1 MLLHVDPYVARTLSR
16 NGDGA
21 AAVERLGDILAS
33 AAVNGA
39 EYRLILE
46 QKDPPPVVRPT
57 PPLYGHVFDDLKDQ
71 FSGGIAN
78 TRHGIPIWE

>member
-1 MLLHVDPYVARTLSR
+1 MLFHVDPDVARTLSR
-16 NGDGA
+16 NEEGA
-21 AAVERLGDILAS
+21 AAVERIGDILAS
-33 AAVNGA
+33 IAVNGA
-39 EYRLILE
+39 ECRLILE
-46 QKDPPPVVRPT
+46 WKESHPVVRPT